1 MVGSGGIGGGGVN
14 WLAAAAP
21 ANWCA
26 DMVFCLVGGPGTD
39 GVGGGGVA

>member
-14 WLAAAAP
+14 WLVAAAA
-21 ANWCA
+21 NWWA